1 MPYRDLAA
9 DFVGT
14 ARRLATRPT
23 LAGTLEAIVKHAV
36 HSIDGA
42 EHASITAKHANGGY
56 RTLAAT
62 GDLALQVDMIQYDAG
77 EGPCVDALVGQ
88 HVFRSD
94 DLSTDKRWPVFAARA
109 TEQTE
114 VLSLMT
120 HRLFLEE
127 DDSLGS
133 LNLYSRKRAAFASLS
148 LDALN
153 SLATLSA
160 IAFAKAS
167 AEHDS
172 QNLRHA
178 LETSRTIGI
187 ALGILMITY
196 KIPRD
201 EAFDMLR
208 VVSQHTHRK
217 LHDIATDVAQTG
229 ELKLQT

>member
-1 MPYRDLAA
+1 MPYRDLTA
-9 DFVGT
+9 DFVTT
-14 ARRLATRPT
+14 ARLLASRPT
-23 LAGTLEAIVKHAV
+23 LASTLEGIVTYAV
-36 HSIDGA
+36 QNIDEA
-42 EHASITAKHANGGY
+42 EHASITVRRANSGY

-62 GDLALQVDMIQYDAG
+62 GELALQVDNIQYEAN
-77 EGPCVDALVGQ
+77 EGPCVDALREH

-94 DLSTDKRWPVFAARA
+94 DLATDDRWPIFGARA
-109 TEQTE
+109 TKLTD
-114 VLSLMT
+114 VVSMMS

-127 DDSLGS
+127 DDALGS
-133 LNLYSRKRAAFASLS
+133 LNLYSRERAAFASLS
-148 LDALN
+148 LDTLN

-172 QNLRHA
+172 QNLRQA
-178 LETSRTIGI
+178 LETNRTIGM

-208 VVSQHTHRK
+208 VVSQRTHRK
-217 LHDIATDVAQTG
+217 LNDIATELADTG
-229 ELKLQT
+229 ELTLRP